1 LIRRVGFGFA
11 REVVKNQ
18 SGLTTFV
25 FDKVTPHFIIE
36 TNNKNFGNFQYGS
49 FEGVESIK
57 KSCLK
62 ALKGCY

>member
-1 LIRRVGFGFA
+1 MLIRRVGFGFA

-36 TNNKNFGNFQYGS
+36 INNKNFGNFQYGS
-49 FEGVESIK
+49 M
-57 KSCLK
+57 
-62 ALKGCY
+62 KG